1 MTGHPMP
8 NRLRSESSSHTR
20 CRARQVSVSTS
31 SRAIGS
37 FLIRCGA
44 SQSGGV
50 EVPGRLGVA
59 AALRLRQ
66 DRARSKCSAASF
78 TAMMAREHTRSGSGP
93 GELALQALLG
103 RWENR

>member
-1 MTGHPMP
+1 VPGTAGQREHQLT
-8 NRLRSESSSHTR
+8 RLRVVPDPLR
-20 CRARQVSVSTS
+20 CQPV
-31 SRAIGS
+31 
-37 FLIRCGA
+37 
-44 SQSGGV
+44 GGV